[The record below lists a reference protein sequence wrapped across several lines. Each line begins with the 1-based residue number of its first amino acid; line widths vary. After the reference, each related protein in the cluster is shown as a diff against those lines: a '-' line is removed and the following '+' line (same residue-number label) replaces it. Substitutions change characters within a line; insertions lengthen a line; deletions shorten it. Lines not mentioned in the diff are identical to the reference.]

1 MSSLIIVVNEDGFPC
16 YGAKMSANR
25 ELLFKAAQELMED
38 SGCRNAYIM
47 KQVEPKGPYITY
59 MYKVGAKLV
68 YEGPLKG
75 KSPRVVILKHSK

>member
-1 MSSLIIVVNEDGFPC
+1 MKDILATEQRCLQTENFFSKQP
-16 YGAKMSANR
+16 K
-25 ELLFKAAQELMED
+25 ELMED